1 MMDTGGAIL
10 PRTFSTAT
18 DQRTQN
24 LETERHMSEPQDRQ
38 AAQSDEEEQ
47 DGPSS
52 LTGQVESMVEPE
64 VDVEV
69 DLRKAIVGGA
79 LATSVVLAGTFA
91 AGRISGAE
99 GRILLQAMLPSV
111 RFLCSATVTA
121 SSTIL
126 ALMLTLLGLSYETT
140 SQIKPAHYKRIKQI
154 ALVDAIAFVTAALLL
169 LLIIV
174 PLEETEAVPSGW
186 YSTMYYIAI
195 VMSSVLGGLIISVIL
210 MLYDAVTDIIDV
222 VGIGTEENPI
232 VSAEQES
239 DES

>member
-1 MMDTGGAIL
+1 
-10 PRTFSTAT
+10 
-18 DQRTQN
+18 
-24 LETERHMSEPQDRQ
+24 MSEPQDRQ
-38 AAQSDEEEQ
+38 AAQSDEGEQ
-47 DGPSS
+47 NGPSS
-52 LTGQVESMVEPE
+52 LAGQVESMVEPE

-69 DLRKAIVGGA
+69 DLRKAVVGGA
-79 LATSVVLAGTFA
+79 LATLVALAGTYA
-91 AGRISGAE
+91 TGRISGAE

-111 RFLCSATVTA
+111 RFLCSATMTA

-140 SQIKPAHYKRIKQI
+140 PQIKSAHYKRIKQI
-154 ALVDAIAFVTAALLL
+154 ALVDAISFVTAALLL
-169 LLIIV
+169 LFVIV
-174 PLEETEAVPSGW
+174 PLEETEAVPTGW
-186 YSTMYYIAI
+186 YNTMYYVVI